1 MSGAVNPQVTGHLK
15 CELHFVKSLL
25 NSLFCGVYFYKSNW
39 QKKLT
44 SGRGK
49 VRLFVK
55 SFDMSLDREYFC
67 PFISPTSRFNEDG
80 CIETFQMSMYWSRNI
95 K

>member
-1 MSGAVNPQVTGHLK
+1 
-15 CELHFVKSLL
+15 
-25 NSLFCGVYFYKSNW
+25 
-39 QKKLT
+39 
-44 SGRGK
+44 

-80 CIETFQMSMYWSRNI
+80 CIETFQTSMYWSRNI